1 MSSKYLRIPG
11 YSTINYK
18 YFLQHG
24 RIVIRHAEETKKQRT
39 KKKLKN
45 VFPLFFPFSFLLAI
59 YMLYLSTLYSI
70 SYGSAVALV
79 LP

>member
-59 YMLYLSTLYSI
+59 YALSLYT
-70 SYGSAVALV
+70 VQHFV
-79 LP
+79 R